1 MSRPPREPE
10 LDLSPSPGDE
20 VKDTTCYM
28 CACRCGIRVW
38 IADGQIRYIQGNRA
52 HPVNKGVL
60 CAKGAAGIMQHNS
73 PARLSKPLLRTGER
87 GSGEFRE
94 IEWDEALALA
104 ASWLAPIRERNPDE
118 LAFFTGR
125 DQSQALTG
133 WWAQQ
138 FGTVNY
144 AAHGGFCS
152 VNMAAGGLYT
162 LGGSVW
168 EFGEPDWEH
177 ARYFML
183 WGVAEDH
190 DSNPIKLGLG
200 RLKERGAKIVAVNP
214 VRTGYGA
221 IADEW
226 IGIRPGT
233 DGLFAF
239 ALIHELLRMDRIDL
253 DYLVRYANAHWLV
266 VRDPGGAEDGLFA
279 RDSEGH
285 VLCWDRGDDA
295 PAAEAPPAVSSSL
308 RVAQGGS
315 REGVAVDLQHS
326 TPQGEEHPSPT
337 LSFALGETEG
347 ADASAAG
354 ALARADA
361 IDISPAVVGEYTL
374 PDGRNAVPV
383 FQLIAERYLDP
394 QYAPDAVAGRCGIPA
409 QTIRRIAREL
419 AEAAFDSKLSLP
431 IAWTDSWGREHTT
444 MEGRPVAMHAMRG
457 ISAHSNG
464 FHTCRA
470 LHLLQLLLG
479 AVDAPGSFRFQP
491 PFPKPVP
498 PANRPGKTRREDGSL
513 DAAPLGFVHG
523 PEDLLVDQAGN
534 PRRIDHAFSW
544 AYPLAAHGMLHTV
557 IRNAHA
563 GDPYRIDTLL
573 MFMANMSWN
582 SAMNTRETMH
592 WLTDRDDTGEYRI
605 PRIIYS
611 DAYAS
616 EMVAYADLVLPDTT
630 YLERFD
636 AISLLDRPISDADGA
651 SDAIRHPVFDPA
663 TQLDDR
669 GRPRDVRGFQS
680 ALLDLGAR
688 LGLPG
693 MVHADGSARYRDY
706 ADYIVRHERAPGVG
720 LLAGWRG
727 AEGDTQGKGAPN
739 PEQLQRYIAH
749 GGFWHAPL
757 PESARYFKMANRDYL
772 RWAQGFGFVA
782 SDAPIVMQL
791 YSETLQKFRLA
802 AQGHGALQPPERH
815 RERVATY
822 FDPLPIWYE
831 PFEHAQTARYVAPGT
846 REPEEAE
853 EAGEAGEAG
862 EADRARRRSDAP
874 NVDGSDTSQTPGPES
889 RVADFPLHAITQRPM
904 FMYHAW
910 GSQNAWLRQIAA
922 RNWLYLHPDTA
933 RRYGVADEG
942 WVEVRSHHGAIRVQA
957 RLSSN
962 VQPDTVWTWNAI
974 GKRRGAW
981 KLAKDAPEA
990 ARGFLL
996 NHLISDR
1003 TPRGDYANADPVTGQ
1018 AAWFDLRVS
1027 IAPVMAGAQDDAE
1040 TSPQFRPLGFEA
1052 AEDRPLRY
1060 GANLRRRRETA
1071 K

>member
-1 MSRPPREPE
+1 MARHNSHMTQPAPAEPI

-20 VKDTTCYM
+20 VKTTTCYM
-28 CACRCGIRVW
+28 CACRCGIKVW
-38 IADGQIRYIQGNRA
+38 LKDGSIRYIQGNAA
-52 HPVNKGVL
+52 HPVNRGVL
-60 CAKGAAGIMQHNS
+60 CAKGASGIMQHYS
-73 PARLSKPLLRTGER
+73 PARLTKPLLRTGER

-94 IEWDEALALA
+94 IEWEEALELA
-104 ASWLAPIRERNPDE
+104 ASWLKPIRERNPDE

-152 VNMAAGGLYT
+152 VNMATGGLYT
-162 LGGSVW
+162 LGGSFW
-168 EFGEPDWEH
+168 EFGEPDWDH
-177 ARYFML
+177 ARYLML

-200 RLKERGAKIVAVNP
+200 KLKANGAKIVAVNP
-214 VRTGYGA
+214 VRSGYGA

-233 DGLFAF
+233 DGLLAF

-266 VRDPGGAEDGLFA
+266 VRNPGGADDGLFA
-279 RDSEGH
+279 RDAEGN
-285 VLCWDRGDDA
+285 VLCWDT
-295 PAAEAPPAVSSSL
+295 AARCRHPGPPPHA
-308 RVAQGGS
+308 G
-315 REGVAVDLQHS
+315 
-326 TPQGEEHPSPT
+326 
-337 LSFALGETEG
+337 EG
-347 ADASAAG
+347 AERSGAFPPPPLAGEGWGGGNGATISAS
-354 ALARADA
+354 A

-374 PDGRNAVPV
+374 PDGRTAVPV
-383 FQLIAERYLDP
+383 FQLVVDRYLDP
-394 QYAPDAVAGRCGIPA
+394 QYAPDAVAERCGITA
-409 QTIRRIAREL
+409 DTIRRIAREL
-419 AEAAFDSKLSLP
+419 AEAAFESKLTLP
-431 IAWTDSWGREHTT
+431 IAWTDAWGREHSE
-444 MEGRPVAMHAMRG
+444 MVGRPVAMHAMRG

-479 AVDAPGSFRFQP
+479 AVDAPGSFRYQP
-491 PFPKPVP
+491 PYPKPIP
-498 PANRPGKTRREDGSL
+498 LPNRPGKTRNDAGIL
-513 DAAPLGFVHG
+513 DAPPLGFVHG
-523 PEDLLVDQAGN
+523 PEDLVVDADGE

-544 AYPLAAHGMLHTV
+544 AYPLSAHGMMHTV
-557 IRNAHA
+557 IRNAWA
-563 GDPYRIDTLL
+563 GDPYRIDTLM

-582 SAMNTRETMH
+582 SAMNTTGTMQ
-592 WLTDRDDTGEYRI
+592 WLTDRDAAGDYRI

-663 TQLDDR
+663 TQADKD

-680 ALLDLGAR
+680 VLIDLGAR
-688 LGLPG
+688 IGLPG
-693 MVHADGSARYRDY
+693 LCDDNGTPKYRDY
-706 ADYIVRHERAPGVG
+706 ADYILRHERAPGIG

-727 AEGDTQGKGAPN
+727 DGTQHGKGAPN
-739 PEQLQRYIAH
+739 PDQLQRYIDN
-749 GGFWHAPL
+749 GGFWREEIPRN
-757 PESARYFKMANRDYL
+757 ARYFKMANRGYL
-772 RWAQGFGFVA
+772 EWAQRFGFVG
-782 SDAPIVMQL
+782 STDPIVLQL
-791 YSETLQKFRLA
+791 YAEPLQKFRLA
-802 AQGHGALQPPERH
+802 AQGHGERQPPERH

-831 PFEHAQTARYVAPGT
+831 PFEHDQTSR
-846 REPEEAE
+846 
-853 EAGEAGEAG
+853 
-862 EADRARRRSDAP
+862 DAY
-874 NVDGSDTSQTPGPES
+874 
-889 RVADFPLHAITQRPM
+889 PLNAVTQRPM

-922 RNWLYLHPDTA
+922 RNFLYLHPDTGTQ
-933 RRYGVADEG
+933 YGLADEG
-942 WVEVRSHHGAIRVQA
+942 WVTVASHHGEITAQA
-957 RLSSN
+957 KFAAN

-981 KLAKDAPEA
+981 RLAKDAPEGEK
-990 ARGFLL
+990 GFLL
-996 NHLISDR
+996 NHLISDV
-1003 TPRGDYANADPVTGQ
+1003 TPKGDYANADPVTGQ
-1018 AAWFDLRVS
+1018 AAWFDLRVA
-1027 IAPVMAGAQDDAE
+1027 IRPAGAAADG
-1040 TSPQFRPLGFEA
+1040 TRPQFPALPLGNA
-1052 AEDRPLRY
+1052 GTQPLRY
-1060 GANLRRRRETA
+1060 GASSTDRDR
-1071 K
+1071 